1 MSNIS
6 QINPAMLERHLL
18 DLSCEV
24 DKLKLSLDA
33 IVRIADDGSTS
44 DPDEQSDALLQI
56 EALAKVLAEFAEKT
70 AGALHPNEIIR
81 WAESEGGAH
90 D

>member
-6 QINPAMLERHLL
+6 QIKPAMLERHLL
-18 DLSCEV
+18 DLSSEV

-33 IVRIADDGSTS
+33 IVRIADDGSIS
-44 DPDEQSDALLQI
+44 DPDEQTDSLLQI
-56 EALAKVLAEFAEKT
+56 EALAKVLSEFADKT
-70 AGALHPNEIIR
+70 ASALQPSEIVR
-81 WAESEGGAH
+81 WAESEEGAN

>member
-1 MSNIS
+1 MSDLT
-6 QINPAMLERHLL
+6 QIKPDMLADHLF

-24 DKLKLSLDA
+24 GKLRLSLDA

-44 DPDEQSDALLQI
+44 SPDEQCDALLQI

-70 AGALHPNEIIR
+70 ATALHPREIVK
-81 WAESEGGAH
+81 WAENGGGEH

>member
-1 MSNIS
+1 MSDITK
-6 QINPAMLERHLL
+6 IKRTRLEGHLL

-56 EALAKVLAEFAEKT
+56 EALAKVLAEFADKT
-70 AGALHPNEIIR
+70 ASALHPHEFVK
-81 WAESEGGAH
+81 WAENDGGEH